1 MLIYA
6 NLDQRFSGYF
16 KLCPF
21 VCMCVFILDAIAAI
35 VLGHCGVS
43 FAKFV
48 LA

>member
-16 KLCPF
+16 KLLQL
-21 VCMCVFILDAIAAI
+21 CVFILAAIAVI